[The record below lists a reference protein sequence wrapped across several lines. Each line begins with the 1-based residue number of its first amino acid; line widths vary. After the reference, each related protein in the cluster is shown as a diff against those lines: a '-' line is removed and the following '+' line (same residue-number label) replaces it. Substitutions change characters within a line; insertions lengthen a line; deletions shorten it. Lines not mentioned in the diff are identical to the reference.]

1 MYKAATSGV
10 DSAPFVQ
17 SILKIYGGGDDST
30 LTVEE
35 DYSGYTSSEV
45 EGLGEDE
52 IVVQDDDNHE
62 PLNLVISTNKPNK
75 QFSSPMLFTKDI
87 LEVIEK

>member
-17 SILKIYGGGDDST
+17 SILKIYGGGDDSI

-45 EGLGEDE
+45 EGVGEDE
-52 IVVQDDDNHE
+52 VVVQDDDDHDE
-62 PLNLVISTNKPNK
+62 PLNLVVSTNK
-75 QFSSPMLFTKDI
+75 QFSSPMPFPSDLN
-87 LEVIEK
+87 EVD